1 MSAVKRIKVKNRLA
15 AVVRMP
21 GGKTV
26 VEAVAAAEEQ
36 LEAIKDGVIAA
47 LDVMLANLSEAAGRL
62 KSDPSTEHIDV
73 VYDLANDVVGVAG
86 VVGLG
91 SVGDAAYSLC
101 ELLDSFIE
109 TKAWNWAA
117 VEVHLNGLKLLR
129 AMSEKMTE
137 EQREQVLD
145 GLRAVVR
152 RMGPATE
159 AAPEAGA

>member
-26 VEAVAAAEEQ
+26 SEAVLAAEEQ
-36 LEAIKDGVIAA
+36 LEVIKDGVVAA
-47 LDVMLANLSEAAGRL
+47 LDTMLTEMTAAAARL
-62 KSDPSTEHIDV
+62 KAAPGPDTIEPL
-73 VYDLANDVVGVAG
+73 YDLANDVIGVAG

-101 ELLDSFIE
+101 ELLDIFVE
-109 TKAWNWAA
+109 TKSWNWAA

-129 AMSEKMTE
+129 AMSDKMTD

-152 RMGPATE
+152 RMAPPGE
-159 AAPEAGA
+159 GAAAQA